1 MTLAS
6 LSQVATLWVCPR
18 CRAPLSRDAQGPRC
32 PAADCDGGQPR
43 RFTEIG
49 GQPVLVDFDDSLL
62 DTEVLVS
69 RGASSLVERRSQRG
83 RLGAWLRS
91 LTSGNPVS
99 AQFARDLVTRLA
111 ALGRPAQ
118 VLVVGGGS
126 VGIGTE
132 RLYADPAIE
141 LVGFDLYASP
151 MTQCVADAHRI
162 PLAGASMDAVWSQA
176 VLEHVLEPARVVAEI
191 HRVLRP
197 HGLVYS
203 EIPFLQQVHEG
214 PYDFTRFTES
224 GQRWLFRR
232 FERLDS
238 GAVAGPGVTLSWA
251 LDHLTRGL
259 TRSRTAGRSVGIA
272 TSWLA
277 ALDRWIPARFASD
290 GASCVYFYG
299 RRSEREL
306 TPREMVS
313 AYRGAQRPRSAVHG
327 P

>member
-1 MTLAS
+1 MTFAS
-6 LSQVATLWVCPR
+6 PSQVATLWVCPR
-18 CRAPLSRDAQGPRC
+18 CRAPLARDAQGRRC
-32 PAADCDGGQPR
+32 PAADCDNGRPR
-43 RFTEIG
+43 RFAEIG

-62 DTEVLVS
+62 DPDTLVS
-69 RGASSLVERRSQRG
+69 RGAGSLVERRSQRG
-83 RLGAWLRS
+83 RLGAWLRAFS
-91 LTSGNPVS
+91 SGNPVS
-99 AQFARDLVTRLA
+99 APFARDLVTRLG
-111 ALGRPAQ
+111 ALGRTAR

-126 VGIGTE
+126 VGIGSDQ
-132 RLYADPAIE
+132 LYTDPTIE
-141 LVGFDLYASP
+141 LVAFDLYASP
-151 MTQCVADAHRI
+151 TTHCVADAHGI
-162 PLAGASMDAVWSQA
+162 PLADGSMDAVWIQA

-197 HGLVYS
+197 DGLVYS

-224 GQRWLFRR
+224 GQRWLFRH
-232 FERLDS
+232 FERIDS

-299 RRSEREL
+299 RRSERML
-306 TPREMVS
+306 SPREMVS
-313 AYRGAQRPRSAVHG
+313 AYRGAQRPRSAVHA